1 MSQNLKYILTFITVL
16 AFIALCAYGIT
27 VYDKHKSREYDLTEK
42 EQANNRVIDSLKV
55 KVYQDSLI
63 VVDLLAAKE
72 TEKTNRTN
80 YAVNKNKA
88 DAEIYKNPVN
98 INRDY
103 NNKFIYGFKPKYR

>member
-1 MSQNLKYILTFITVL
+1 MNQNLKYIFTFIIAL
-16 AFIALCAYGIT
+16 AFIALCVYGIT

-80 YAVNKNKA
+80 FNANYQKRKE
-88 DAEIYKNPVN
+88 DTKKTS
-98 INRDY
+98 Y
-103 NNKFIYGFKPKYR
+103 NDDKSFNDNFILNFQPKY